1 MNQEC
6 QPLFFRLRETSGSEN
21 QCRAIQVTIY
31 QSCCYLFIVVI
42 NLIIEYFMISAH

>member
-21 QCRAIQVTIY
+21 QCRAIEVTIY

-42 NLIIEYFMISAH
+42 NLITEYFMINAH